1 MSRVRPD
8 ASVLLEHPS
17 HRMESGGALP
27 VLVLGAAGRGRTLAL
42 TTDTTWRWGM
52 TTGGASGDAS
62 AHERFWDR
70 AVRWL
75 ARDPALEPARITTDR
90 ERYGPGARASV
101 TGQLADPR
109 YAPYAD
115 RAIALRLLDSAGQE
129 RAAVET
135 RTDREGRVEAEL
147 ALPADEGAYR
157 IEARLAGA
165 TEALAEEWLVI
176 EAGGDELADPRA
188 NPALLRELTEATG
201 GTFYPSPEDAPALA
215 DLDTTLT
222 RSLGIVSHEPFGGGW
237 AFALLVAVFAG
248 EWFLRRR
255 WGRR

>member
-1 MSRVRPD
+1 TDRFQPRLASGMERHPLVELLPDPAQNLAAWARLAPLNGANVVSRVRPD

-75 ARDPALEPARITTDR
+75 ARDPALEPARITSDR
-90 ERYGPGARASV
+90 ERYGPGARAAV

-115 RAIALRLLDSAGQE
+115 R
-129 RAAVET
+129 
-135 RTDREGRVEAEL
+135 
-147 ALPADEGAYR
+147 
-157 IEARLAGA
+157 
-165 TEALAEEWLVI
+165 
-176 EAGGDELADPRA
+176 
-188 NPALLRELTEATG
+188 
-201 GTFYPSPEDAPALA
+201 
-215 DLDTTLT
+215 
-222 RSLGIVSHEPFGGGW
+222 
-237 AFALLVAVFAG
+237 
-248 EWFLRRR
+248 
-255 WGRR
+255 